1 MGEKRIRGLGA
12 AEDSAVGWSGERKR
26 LEAFSL
32 HDWVGIIGLAAL
44 VCGRD
49 SRLLLPEYEALVAGV
64 EVEL

>member
-1 MGEKRIRGLGA
+1 M
-12 AEDSAVGWSGERKR
+12 GWSGERER